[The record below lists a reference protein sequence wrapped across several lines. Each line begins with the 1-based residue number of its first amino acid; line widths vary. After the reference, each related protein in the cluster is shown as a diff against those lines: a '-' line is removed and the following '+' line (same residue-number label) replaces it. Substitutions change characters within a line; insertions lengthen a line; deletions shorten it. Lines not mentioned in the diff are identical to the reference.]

1 MNLLL
6 TGSATDFAQALLPQ
20 LLADEDISLVI
31 GVDAEDSGFRHERF
45 VQVIADLRSPQL
57 ARPIKGMHAVVHLA
71 QPLLAERGTERM
83 EMLRGT
89 QNLFTLAQANKTR
102 RLVHLSSA
110 LIYETR
116 AGGETI
122 TGGNV
127 TLDEDAPRGAEHACP
142 EAVALQTIE
151 DWLDEFETTRP
162 RPQLLR
168 LRPHWMLGPH
178 SHSLVARLL
187 RRRLL
192 PRLPEPAPRL
202 QAIHEI
208 DVMAAILLALRT
220 EERGAFNLACSES
233 GTFATL
239 ARDAHWLRL
248 TAGAELTARRAG
260 VERGC
265 QEILRRSLLL
275 SGARARNELGWKP
288 RFNKL
293 RDIVKGR

>member
-6 TGSATDFAQALLPQ
+6 TGSATDFAQALLPP
-20 LLADEDISLVI
+20 LLADEDIALVI
-31 GVDAEDSGFRHERF
+31 GIDTEDSGFRHERF

-57 ARPIKGMHAVVHLA
+57 ARPLKGMHAVVHLA
-71 QPLLAERGTERM
+71 QPLVAEREIERM

-116 AGGETI
+116 
-122 TGGNV
+122 TGGNG
-127 TLDEDAPRGAEHACP
+127 TLDEDAARGAEHACP

-187 RRRLL
+187 RQRLL
-192 PRLPEPAPRL
+192 PRFPEPAPRL
-202 QAIHEI
+202 QAIHEN
-208 DVMAAILLALRT
+208 DVIAAIRLALGT

-265 QEILRRSLLL
+265 LEILQRSLLL
-275 SGARARNELGWKP
+275 SGVRARSELGWKP